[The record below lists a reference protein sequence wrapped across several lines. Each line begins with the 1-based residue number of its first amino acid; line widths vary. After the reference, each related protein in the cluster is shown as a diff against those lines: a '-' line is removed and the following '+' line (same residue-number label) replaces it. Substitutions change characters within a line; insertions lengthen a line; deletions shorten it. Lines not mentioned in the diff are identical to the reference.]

1 MSQPGTS
8 RWLAIAV
15 IAVACLLLTSATA
28 WAQAQPTDVFW
39 VNYFSNNVPGN
50 SGGLDQEVRIVNPG
64 AYAPSY
70 PPASLCAMIY
80 VFDNMQ
86 EMKECCGCLISTN
99 GLAELSVANDLTSN
113 TFNGV
118 APTDGD
124 IKIVSAVS
132 NYTVNG
138 APACDPTGGGISST
152 GGYVLNIAPTADLRS
167 WGTHLPGYR
176 KADGH
181 ITEDE
186 FQDATLST
194 GELDSLQEECTGVI
208 AVGSG
213 YGQCG
218 QHASNSSFS
227 CTL

>member
-1 MSQPGTS
+1 MFKTGTS

-15 IAVACLLLTSATA
+15 IATTCLLTAGSA
-28 WAQAQPTDVFW
+28 WAQTQPSDVFW

-50 SGGLDQEVRIVNPG
+50 KSGTDQEVRIINPG
-64 AYAPSY
+64 AYAPNY

-80 VFDNMQ
+80 VFDNQQ
-86 EMKECCGCLISTN
+86 EMKECCGCYISTN
-99 GLAELSVANDLTSN
+99 GLAELSVAKDLTSN
-113 TFNGV
+113 TFNGT
-118 APTDGD
+118 APKDGD

-132 NYTVNG
+132 NITIGG
-138 APACDPTGGGISST
+138 APACDPSGGGLNSS

-167 WGTHLPGYR
+167 WSSHLPGYQHS
-176 KADGH
+176 DGRT
-181 ITEDE
+181 TEDE

-194 GELDSLQEECTGVI
+194 GELDSLQEECTGVL

-213 YGQCG
+213 FGQCG